1 MSNANALVVV
11 DAQVVLVVYLALVV
25 VVLMVM
31 ELVMELV
38 MVALQEVEQ
47 VLQETSG
54 HLQGPQE
61 PQSLAEGLIIW
72 RPGSTVVFPHACCKC
87 LLAVFQSSNII
98 HTWCPWFQA
107 IGRPHLFIRHL
118 HCC

>member
-31 ELVMELV
+31 ELVMV
-38 MVALQEVEQ
+38 VLQEVEQ

-54 HLQGPQE
+54 HLLPSTRSTAYSREHRTQE
-61 PQSLAEGLIIW
+61 TNS
-72 RPGSTVVFPHACCKC
+72 
-87 LLAVFQSSNII
+87 
-98 HTWCPWFQA
+98 
-107 IGRPHLFIRHL
+107 
-118 HCC
+118 